1 MNIDD
6 EIKRVRDLVAAGK
19 TSSEPDEALPK
30 APTIELVVNGELYVD
45 QVPEIGLKVGVDY
58 DTMQTGQKFV
68 LHLFSNTPSDVD
80 YRSEPVT
87 VNEVKPYVVTVPKEN
102 IEKMHKNELGL
113 CLYFIDDKETSNW
126 TTFTVR

>member
-6 EIKRVRDLVAAGK
+6 EIKRIRDLVAAGK
-19 TSSEPDEALPK
+19 RRSEPDEALPK
-30 APTIELVVNGELYVD
+30 APTIELIVNGELYVD
-45 QVPEIGLKVGVDY
+45 RIPETGLKVGVDY
-58 DTMQTGQKFV
+58 DTMRVGQEFV
-68 LHLFSNTPSDVD
+68 LHLFSNTPSDGD
-80 YRSEPVT
+80 YNETVT

-102 IEKMHKNELGL
+102 IEKLHKNELGL